1 MLRKLLLF
9 IVLVVTGCLN
19 AQTMYWVGGS
29 GYWNDPV
36 HWSYMSGGAPAD
48 AIPSSN
54 ANVIFD
60 NASSVSNFTI
70 HALHSFN
77 FKSITSENTNFKIDV
92 IGSPNV
98 DLTITGAV
106 NLNEYFYFKLNGKIN
121 LNPQSTT
128 KYQFSHNKFNNDIY
142 LNSQSDVELGVLNTE
157 KTLIISGNFKLK
169 NSSILVDELILT
181 NSQIDLSNNLIQA
194 SNGLAINNSQ
204 ITNTSTVK
212 SKIIC
217 QKNTLP
223 ASTLQSLTNISNVS
237 ITPIS
242 PQACAVPSPTIV
254 FPTCQG
260 VCDGITIF
268 DLTGC
273 SNSPYI
279 IQWINGACPS
289 TLPPAEGAYV
299 GTTYSVNTLCGCSSQ
314 YLVLFENS
322 LGEQVAVPVPMVD
335 PPATILNFSFTQP
348 TCNGLCNGQIRAFV
362 LTGAIPLSINWNPPN
377 VTHNNIITRDTL
389 KNACAGTYT
398 VTATNVNGC
407 VNTFTTTLVQPAVL
421 QANGSSSSVT
431 CNAACNGS
439 AAVAPTGGTIP
450 YTYSWT
456 SAASTPSTATT
467 QTIGNLCPG
476 IVTMTVT
483 DSKTCTATFSA
494 TITQPPAVTLT
505 INHVDLTCGNVCNGS
520 ASVTA
525 TGGIGPF
532 TYSWSPSGGT
542 GSQAT
547 GLCAGDYT
555 CTVTNNGNCIRTI
568 TVSIL
573 SPPTLTTAP
582 TQTNLACNAACIG
595 AININPSGGTGA
607 YTYSWVPAAPTTSV
621 ITNLCAGAY
630 SYTVTDALGCKSSNT
645 ITITQPPATTLTVV
659 STNVTC
665 FGACDGTANAT
676 MLGGT
681 GAFSY
686 TWTPGTAPLVG
697 QGTPNVTG
705 LCPATYTVRA
715 ADANNCVRTQT
726 FVITQ
731 PTAITANVTTVSPTC
746 NGVCNGSITASPS
759 GGTGPY
765 TYTLQSSGA
774 PITSGPSANSSFTN
788 LCAGSYTLLI
798 TDALNCV
805 RTQTINLTQPN
816 PITLALPFTPINCF
830 NACNSTI
837 STVVGGG
844 TGPYTFTWS
853 PSGTGNSQV
862 NQCAGVHS
870 ATVTDSKGC
879 QASATITITSL
890 PDLTVSIVPTN
901 PNCNSQC
908 TGIATTTVTGG
919 TPNYT
924 INFSNGA
931 SGNIINNLCQGTYTA
946 TVIDFFGCT
955 KTQTVAITTPPA
967 LTLTPT
973 NGTVSCTGSCDGT
986 VSVVATGGTAGYFY
1000 SWSPTAPVQTSATAN
1015 GLCAGNYIVSV
1026 TDALGCIASTVAAV
1040 AQPTVL
1046 TASIGNVQ
1054 PSCNVCIGS
1063 ATANGIGG
1071 TPPYTYSWAP
1081 GGQVG
1086 PTPNNLCVGIQTLTV
1101 TDSKNCTTTQT
1112 VQINQT
1118 VITLITTNGS
1128 TLNCNG
1134 ACTGIATANPVGGVA
1149 PYSYTWTPAPIAPTQ
1164 TTQTASGLC
1173 FGTHTVMVSDA
1184 LGCSSTNTVT
1194 FTNPPAITLTVNQT
1208 NVNCSGLCN
1217 GTASAT
1223 AVGGTGTI
1231 SYLWSTG
1238 AVTSSINGLCAG
1250 SYTVTATDV
1259 NSCSQTQVVTIIEN
1273 SLLTATFT
1281 PSNPSTCTS
1290 SDGSIT
1296 AVIGGGLPT
1305 YSLTWSG
1312 GSTSNPITNIGA
1324 GSYTL
1329 SIIDAAGC
1337 TQTISTTLSNPTGPT
1352 VTAVSNSITCF
1363 GACTGSATLTIAGT
1377 GPFSVN
1383 GSTIAANTTVLSGL
1397 CAGITTPIITDANT
1411 CVTNQTINIAQ
1422 PTQLIANGVVTNES
1436 CNASCTASIN
1446 LTPSGGTLPYSYV
1459 WSPAGVGQ
1467 DPTNLCAGTYAVNI
1481 TDGNSCVTTNTY
1493 LVTEPPAL
1501 TLSFNKKDVLCNGQ
1515 CTGGVRA
1522 VVGGG
1527 ASPYTYTWT
1536 PSPPFAG
1543 SNIDTLVNICSGI
1556 YTVSASDANGC
1567 IITGTIDIG
1576 QPIAL
1581 TSTIT
1586 SINQKCFG
1594 QCNGS
1599 ATITAAGGV
1608 APYSYNY
1615 NTTPITP
1622 TQTIGG
1628 LCIGTYTGGVS
1639 DANGCISS
1647 NSFVISQPL
1656 PIVVTATVSNPT
1668 CNAVCNGSVATTVTG
1683 GNPNYNYN
1691 WIPAGGPVPSPTG
1704 LCAGSYTVVVTDD
1717 SLCTGQALVTLT
1729 DPAILLA
1736 NTSFTNPSCNA
1747 SCNGVVTANPIGG
1760 TGPFTYSWASPVV
1773 NAQTVANLCAGVYT
1787 LTLNDVNGCQAIQT
1801 VTLTDPPAIT
1811 INPSLAPATCSVSN
1825 GSINAT
1831 ASNGV
1836 APYTYNWIDAI
1847 LAGQATN
1854 TMVTN
1859 IPAGSYTVVVTD
1871 NAGCSTTSVIAL
1883 SNADGPTGATITS
1896 TNVTCNSQCN
1906 GAADISNPLGGTA
1919 PYTLSWINP
1928 VSASSSISSLCAGTY
1943 TAQIADANNCLFFQ
1957 SVVITEPQTIDDNE
1971 IITSAACL
1979 GNCNGVI
1986 ALNPSGGNAGAYTY
2000 SWSPAAATGTVS
2012 NLCPGVY
2019 TATITDVQGCTLV
2032 ANYILPS
2039 LTTITSSTFATNN
2052 TCFGDCNGTILAT
2065 NVAGGLPPYS
2075 FSWSD
2080 PAGQSTSTA
2089 SNLCNGNYSVT
2100 ITDANGCRNVM
2111 PAIITSPSAVT
2122 FTPTVTQ
2129 PNCGLCDGSAI
2140 VTPSG
2145 GTAGYTF
2152 VWTNGQTINSASNLC
2167 AGVYGIEVTDAN
2179 ACVTNSNVI
2188 INSSST
2194 FTGETITQ
2202 QNVSCSGLCD
2212 GSVTVTA
2219 IGGTA
2224 PITYHWL
2231 HNASSSQTL
2240 NGLCAGT
2247 YFCNMID
2254 ANGCIRTASVVIGA
2268 TSNFTITPQI
2278 TQSSCSVNNG
2288 SISVNVVGGT
2298 GGPYTY
2304 VWIPAAANTP
2314 SLTNLAPG
2322 NYTLTVSDGNC
2333 TQTQVY
2339 SINSVNGP
2347 IVTATQND
2355 VSCSGLC
2362 DGSISLIINGG
2373 TPAYTTAWSNGS
2385 STPSINGLCVGP
2397 YSYTVTDAAG
2407 CKAVQSFSLTTG
2419 TPIVFS
2425 VPDIDNALCSNNCN
2439 GVITTIPSGG
2449 ALPYTYSWI
2458 VSTSTT
2464 SIANAL
2470 CSGNYSVT
2478 VTDANGCSSQETYTL
2493 TGPTSITVTAVLT
2506 NANCNGVANGAI
2518 DLTVSGGTPGAG
2530 YTYSWTPNN
2539 VATEDLSSIP
2549 AGTYSVQITD
2559 ANGCVVDTSFVITE
2573 PVSIDGQ
2580 EVISSATCFGNC
2592 NGTITLNPTGGVGP
2606 YTYSWSPVAPNSA
2619 TITNLCPGPQT
2630 ATITD
2635 SQGCAFVAV
2644 YNIPSLTT
2652 ITASTF
2658 VVNNLCFND
2667 CNGVLTATNIAG
2679 GTAPYTIN
2687 WNDPNFQ
2694 TGNTAINLCTGSY
2707 SAIVT
2712 DASGCFSQIPADV
2725 SSSSAVTF
2733 TPVITQPGC
2742 GLCDGSIVVNPSG
2755 GIPVYTYSW
2764 TNNQTGN
2771 TATNLCAGVYGVDI
2785 TDGNGCVNSTNV
2797 VINSLSGFTGETIVT
2812 TDVTCGGNCDG
2823 TANVTAIGGTG
2834 VITYHWIHDNSTSQ
2848 TASNLCAGVTYL
2860 CNMTDA
2866 NGCTRTAS
2874 VVIGATT
2881 NFTIT
2886 PQIIPSSCSGSTGSI
2901 TVNVTGGTGAYSY
2914 TWIPAAPNSPS
2925 ITNLAPGI
2933 YTLTV
2938 SDGNCSQTQVYPINS
2953 INGPIVSATQNDIS
2967 CSGLCDGSI
2976 SLTIN
2981 GGTPAYTTAWS
2992 NGASTPTINGLCVG
3006 PYSYTVTDAAG
3017 CKAVQSFSLTTGT
3030 PIVFSTAN
3038 VNNPLCNNDCN
3049 GAITAIPIGGSLPYS
3064 FSWAVSTSTTS
3075 AANALCSGNYSVIVT
3090 DANGCSV
3097 QETYTLTGPTP
3108 IAVTAVLT
3116 NVNCNGA
3123 TNGAIDLT
3131 VSGGAPGAGY
3141 TYSWT
3146 PNNVSTEDLSSI
3158 PAGTYSVQITD
3169 ANGCVVDTSFVITE
3183 PAPINGQEIIASA
3196 TCFGNCNGSITLNPI
3211 GGVAPYTYSW
3221 SPVAP
3226 NSPTITNLC
3235 PGPQTATITDAQGC
3249 AVVSVY
3255 NIPSLTTITA
3265 STLAVNNLCFNDCN
3279 GVLTATN
3286 IAGGTAPYT
3295 INWNDPNFQTG
3306 NTAINLCTGSYSAIV
3321 TDANGCFS
3329 QIPATIGSTGP
3340 VTFTPVVTEP
3350 GCGLCNGSA
3359 IVNPVGGI
3367 APYTYIWSIPSQTT
3381 NTATNLC
3388 SGVYAVQITDGNG
3401 CVNTTSVV
3409 INSSSGITGETLVT
3423 TDVTCSGNCDGTANI
3438 TAVGGVAPISYHWV
3452 HDNSTSQTAT
3462 NLCVGVTYLCNMTD
3476 ANGCTR
3482 TASVVI
3488 GATTNF
3494 TITPQIIPS
3503 SCSASTGSITVNV
3516 TGGTGT
3522 YNYTWIPVAPN
3533 SASITNLAPGIYTLT
3548 VSDGNCSQTQVYAI
3562 NSFSAPIITSTT
3574 NDISCSGIC
3583 NGDIALTISGGV
3595 PAYNTLWSNG
3605 ATTPSISALCAGAYS
3620 VIVTDAAGCSA
3631 VRNFSLSTVTPIVFS
3646 TPDVDNPL
3654 CNNDCNGA
3662 ITVIPSGGVLPY
3674 TFNWAVATS
3683 STSVANALCAGNYS
3697 VTVTDANGCP
3707 AVETYTLT
3715 SPPTITVTAIVANA
3729 NCNATS
3735 TGSINLTVTGGV
3747 PGSGYTFSWTPTN
3760 ATTEDVTG
3768 LTAGTYS
3775 VIITDAN
3782 GCSVDSSFVITEP
3795 TAIIDNSVITSAAC
3809 FGNCNGSIALT
3820 PTGGTGPYTYSWSPT
3835 ANTGT
3840 VTSLCPGPQ
3849 TATITDAQGCALV
3862 FNYNVPSLTTITAST
3877 LAVNNVCFNDCN
3889 GILTATNI
3897 AGGVAPYTIQWND
3910 PIGQIGN
3917 TASGLC
3923 AGNYSATI
3931 TDANGC
3937 FNPIAANVSS
3947 ISQVTFTPNITQPSC
3962 DQCDGSAIVNPV
3974 GGTAPYSFLWSNNQ
3988 IVNTATNLCSG
3999 VYAVQITDGNG
4010 CVNTT
4015 NVVINSS
4022 SGITGETIVTTDV
4035 SCDASVCDGAAN
4047 VSAIGGVAPI
4057 TYNWIHDNSTSPNI
4071 TGLCAGT
4078 YFCNM
4083 TDVNGCSR
4091 TASVVI
4097 GALTT
4102 FTISSQVTQSSCSS
4116 STGSITVNVTG
4127 GTGIYTYAWLPAGN
4141 TPTISNLAPG
4151 TYTLTVSD
4159 GNCSKTEIFTI
4170 QSINAPII
4178 TSTKQDISCSGL
4190 CDGNIAITITGGT
4203 PTYNTVWS
4211 NGVTTSSI
4219 SALCAGDYSV
4229 EVTDAAG
4236 CKATRNFSLA
4246 TVAPIAFSI
4255 PDLDSPQC
4263 HDACDGSLTAIPI
4276 GGTMPYTFTWTPNNV
4291 NTATTNSLCTG
4302 NYSITVADANG
4313 CSTSNMYSLIN
4324 PPTLTLTAT
4333 ITDAT
4338 CSSALNGAITTTVT
4352 GGISPYSYN
4361 WMPGSI
4367 VTPNL
4372 VNVFEGTY
4380 TLTLTDNF
4388 GCVVDSALTINSTLG
4403 VEAIAGNDTLFC
4415 QNGTLLLDGSNSTS
4429 TFGTN
4434 TYEWFVV
4441 PNVAAISN
4449 SISTTVSPAV
4459 GTSTYVLVATNGACI
4474 DSDTIV
4480 VNSNPL
4486 PNVDAGPTVS
4496 IPLFSSATIGGNP
4509 TSATGSSFSWLP
4521 VTGLDNPSG
4530 TNPVSGTTVTTI
4542 YTVSV
4547 IDVNGC
4553 FNSDTVTVYVYP
4565 EIKIPNGFSPNGDG
4579 KNDVWQIDF
4588 IDQFPDCEVEV
4599 YNRWGEQL
4607 FYSKG
4612 YAIPF
4617 NGQYKGKNLPVG
4629 TYYYVVKLNHPNF
4642 PTPYTS
4648 PLTIFR

>member
-36 HWSYMSGGAPAD
+36 HWSYMSGGAPAN

-121 LNPQSTT
+121 LNPQSAT
-128 KYQFSHNKFNNDIY
+128 KYQFSQNKFSNDIF
-142 LNSQSDVELGVLNTE
+142 LNSQSDVELGVLNSE
-157 KTLIISGNFKLK
+157 KKLIISGNFKLK
-169 NSSILVDELILT
+169 NSSILVDDLILT

-194 SNGLAINNSQ
+194 SNGLAMNNSQ
-204 ITNTSTVK
+204 ISNTSTVK

-217 QKNTLP
+217 QKNNLP
-223 ASTLQSLTNISNVS
+223 ASTLQSLTNISNLS
-237 ITPIS
+237 ISPIS
-242 PQACAVPSPTIV
+242 PQACAVPSPTVV

-268 DLTGC
+268 DLSGC

-299 GTTYSVNTLCGCSSQ
+299 GATYSVNTLCGCSSQ

-389 KNACAGTYT
+389 KNACAGSYT

-421 QANGSSSSVT
+421 LANGSSSSVT

-476 IVTMTVT
+476 VVTMTVT
-483 DSKTCTATFSA
+483 DSKTCTATFST
-494 TITQPPAVTLT
+494 TITQPPAITLT
-505 INHVDLTCGNVCNGS
+505 VTKTDLNCGNICNG
-520 ASVTA
+520 AATVTA
-525 TGGIGPF
+525 TGGIGAF

-542 GSQAT
+542 AAIAT

-607 YTYSWVPAAPTTSV
+607 YTYSWVPAPPTTSV

-645 ITITQPPATTLTVV
+645 VTITQPPATTLTVV

-726 FVITQ
+726 FIITQ
-731 PTAITANVTTVSPTC
+731 PTAITANITTVSPTC
-746 NGVCNGSITASPS
+746 NGVCNGSITAAPS

-816 PITLALPFTPINCF
+816 PITLALSFTPINCF

-837 STVVGGG
+837 STAVGGG

-870 ATVTDSKGC
+870 ATLTDSKGC

-955 KTQTVAITTPPA
+955 KTQTVAIITPPA

-1000 SWSPTAPVQTSATAN
+1000 SWSPTSPVQTSATAN

-1071 TPPYTYSWAP
+1071 TPPYTYAWAP

-1086 PTPNNLCVGIQTLTV
+1086 STPNNLCVGIQTLTV

-1149 PYSYTWTPAPIAPTQ
+1149 PYSYTWTPAPVAPTQ
-1164 TTQTASGLC
+1164 TTQTANGLC
-1173 FGTHTVMVSDA
+1173 FGTHTVTVSDA

-1208 NVNCSGLCN
+1208 NVNCNGACN
-1217 GTASAT
+1217 GTASAN
-1223 AVGGTGTI
+1223 AFGGTGVI
-1231 SYLWSTG
+1231 SYLWQPGGQT
-1238 AVTSSINGLCAG
+1238 TPSINGLCAG
-1250 SYTVTATDV
+1250 VYTVTATDG

-1281 PSNPSTCTS
+1281 PNSPSTCTS

-1296 AVIGGGLPT
+1296 AIIGGGLPT
-1305 YSLTWSG
+1305 YTLNWLPMNSSANPLT
-1312 GSTSNPITNIGA
+1312 NLGA

-1329 SIIDAAGC
+1329 NIIDAAGC
-1337 TQTISTTLSNPTGPT
+1337 TQTISTTLSNPSGPT

-1377 GPFSVN
+1377 GPFNVN
-1383 GSTIAANTTVLSGL
+1383 GSVIAGNTTTLSGL

-1422 PTQLIANGVVTNES
+1422 PTQLIANGVVTNEP

-1467 DPTNLCAGTYAVNI
+1467 DPTNLCAGTYTVNI

-1647 NSFVISQPL
+1647 NSFVITQPL

-1773 NAQTVANLCAGVYT
+1773 NTQTVANLCAGVYT

-1836 APYTYNWIDAI
+1836 APYTYNWLDAI

-1979 GNCNGVI
+1979 GNCNGAI

-2039 LTTITSSTFATNN
+2039 LTAITSSTFATNN

-2080 PAGQSTSTA
+2080 PAGQSTATA

-2111 PAIITSPSAVT
+2111 PAIITSPSAIT

-2140 VTPSG
+2140 VTPTG

-2152 VWTNGQTINSASNLC
+2152 VWTNGQTINTASNLC
-2167 AGVYGIEVTDAN
+2167 AGVYGVQITDAN
-2179 ACVTNSNVI
+2179 ACVTNSNVV
-2188 INSSST
+2188 INNSST
-2194 FTGETITQ
+2194 FTGETISQ
-2202 QNVSCSGLCD
+2202 QNVSCSGVCD

-2224 PITYHWL
+2224 PIIYHWL
-2231 HNASSSQTL
+2231 HNGSSSQTL
-2240 NGLCAGT
+2240 NGLCAGS
-2247 YFCNMID
+2247 YFCNMTD
-2254 ANGCIRTASVVIGA
+2254 ANGCTRTASVVIGA

-2333 TQTQVY
+2333 SQTQVY

-2373 TPAYTTAWSNGS
+2373 TPAYTTAWSNGA
-2385 STPSINGLCVGP
+2385 STPAINGLCVGA

-2425 VPDIDNALCSNNCN
+2425 VPDINNPLCNNNCN
-2439 GVITTIPSGG
+2439 GVVTAIPIGG
-2449 ALPYTYSWI
+2449 ALPYTYSWV

-2464 SIANAL
+2464 SIANSL
-2470 CSGNYSVT
+2470 CAGNYSVI

-2493 TGPTSITVTAVLT
+2493 TGPSTISVTAVVT
-2506 NANCNGVANGAI
+2506 DANCNGAATGSINLSVA
-2518 DLTVSGGTPGAG
+2518 GGVPGPG
-2530 YTYSWTPNN
+2530 YTYSWTPTNA
-2539 VATEDLSSIP
+2539 VTEDISNLT
-2549 AGTYSVQITD
+2549 AGTYSVIITD
-2559 ANGCVVDTSFVITE
+2559 ANGCNVDSSFVVAEPTAVVDNFTITS
-2573 PVSIDGQ
+2573 
-2580 EVISSATCFGNC
+2580 AACFGNC
-2592 NGTITLNPTGGVGP
+2592 NGSIVLAPTGGTGP
-2606 YTYSWSPVAPNSA
+2606 YSYSWTPSVSN
-2619 TITNLCPGPQT
+2619 TITATNLCPGPQT
-2630 ATITD
+2630 AT
-2635 SQGCAFVAV
+2635 V
-2644 YNIPSLTT
+2644 
-2652 ITASTF
+2652 
-2658 VVNNLCFND
+2658 
-2667 CNGVLTATNIAG
+2667 
-2679 GTAPYTIN
+2679 
-2687 WNDPNFQ
+2687 
-2694 TGNTAINLCTGSY
+2694 
-2707 SAIVT
+2707 
-2712 DASGCFSQIPADV
+2712 
-2725 SSSSAVTF
+2725 
-2733 TPVITQPGC
+2733 
-2742 GLCDGSIVVNPSG
+2742 
-2755 GIPVYTYSW
+2755 
-2764 TNNQTGN
+2764 
-2771 TATNLCAGVYGVDI
+2771 
-2785 TDGNGCVNSTNV
+2785 
-2797 VINSLSGFTGETIVT
+2797 
-2812 TDVTCGGNCDG
+2812 
-2823 TANVTAIGGTG
+2823 
-2834 VITYHWIHDNSTSQ
+2834 
-2848 TASNLCAGVTYL
+2848 
-2860 CNMTDA
+2860 
-2866 NGCTRTAS
+2866 
-2874 VVIGATT
+2874 
-2881 NFTIT
+2881 
-2886 PQIIPSSCSGSTGSI
+2886 
-2901 TVNVTGGTGAYSY
+2901 
-2914 TWIPAAPNSPS
+2914 
-2925 ITNLAPGI
+2925 
-2933 YTLTV
+2933 
-2938 SDGNCSQTQVYPINS
+2938 
-2953 INGPIVSATQNDIS
+2953 
-2967 CSGLCDGSI
+2967 
-2976 SLTIN
+2976 
-2981 GGTPAYTTAWS
+2981 
-2992 NGASTPTINGLCVG
+2992 
-3006 PYSYTVTDAAG
+3006 
-3017 CKAVQSFSLTTGT
+3017 
-3030 PIVFSTAN
+3030 
-3038 VNNPLCNNDCN
+3038 
-3049 GAITAIPIGGSLPYS
+3049 
-3064 FSWAVSTSTTS
+3064 
-3075 AANALCSGNYSVIVT
+3075 
-3090 DANGCSV
+3090 
-3097 QETYTLTGPTP
+3097 
-3108 IAVTAVLT
+3108 
-3116 NVNCNGA
+3116 
-3123 TNGAIDLT
+3123 
-3131 VSGGAPGAGY
+3131 
-3141 TYSWT
+3141 
-3146 PNNVSTEDLSSI
+3146 
-3158 PAGTYSVQITD
+3158 
-3169 ANGCVVDTSFVITE
+3169 
-3183 PAPINGQEIIASA
+3183 
-3196 TCFGNCNGSITLNPI
+3196 
-3211 GGVAPYTYSW
+3211 
-3221 SPVAP
+3221 
-3226 NSPTITNLC
+3226 
-3235 PGPQTATITDAQGC
+3235 TDAQGC
-3249 AVVSVY
+3249 AFVFNY
-3255 NIPSLTTITA
+3255 NVPSLTTITA

-3279 GVLTATN
+3279 GVLTAT
-3286 IAGGTAPYT
+3286 T
-3295 INWNDPNFQTG
+3295 
-3306 NTAINLCTGSYSAIV
+3306 
-3321 TDANGCFS
+3321 
-3329 QIPATIGSTGP
+3329 
-3340 VTFTPVVTEP
+3340 
-3350 GCGLCNGSA
+3350 
-3359 IVNPVGGI
+3359 
-3367 APYTYIWSIPSQTT
+3367 
-3381 NTATNLC
+3381 
-3388 SGVYAVQITDGNG
+3388 
-3401 CVNTTSVV
+3401 
-3409 INSSSGITGETLVT
+3409 
-3423 TDVTCSGNCDGTANI
+3423 
-3438 TAVGGVAPISYHWV
+3438 
-3452 HDNSTSQTAT
+3452 
-3462 NLCVGVTYLCNMTD
+3462 
-3476 ANGCTR
+3476 
-3482 TASVVI
+3482 
-3488 GATTNF
+3488 
-3494 TITPQIIPS
+3494 
-3503 SCSASTGSITVNV
+3503 
-3516 TGGTGT
+3516 
-3522 YNYTWIPVAPN
+3522 
-3533 SASITNLAPGIYTLT
+3533 
-3548 VSDGNCSQTQVYAI
+3548 
-3562 NSFSAPIITSTT
+3562 
-3574 NDISCSGIC
+3574 
-3583 NGDIALTISGGV
+3583 
-3595 PAYNTLWSNG
+3595 
-3605 ATTPSISALCAGAYS
+3605 
-3620 VIVTDAAGCSA
+3620 
-3631 VRNFSLSTVTPIVFS
+3631 
-3646 TPDVDNPL
+3646 
-3654 CNNDCNGA
+3654 
-3662 ITVIPSGGVLPY
+3662 
-3674 TFNWAVATS
+3674 
-3683 STSVANALCAGNYS
+3683 
-3697 VTVTDANGCP
+3697 
-3707 AVETYTLT
+3707 
-3715 SPPTITVTAIVANA
+3715 
-3729 NCNATS
+3729 
-3735 TGSINLTVTGGV
+3735 
-3747 PGSGYTFSWTPTN
+3747 
-3760 ATTEDVTG
+3760 
-3768 LTAGTYS
+3768 
-3775 VIITDAN
+3775 
-3782 GCSVDSSFVITEP
+3782 
-3795 TAIIDNSVITSAAC
+3795 
-3809 FGNCNGSIALT
+3809 
-3820 PTGGTGPYTYSWSPT
+3820 
-3835 ANTGT
+3835 
-3840 VTSLCPGPQ
+3840 
-3849 TATITDAQGCALV
+3849 
-3862 FNYNVPSLTTITAST
+3862 
-3877 LAVNNVCFNDCN
+3877 
-3889 GILTATNI
+3889 I
-3897 AGGVAPYTIQWND
+3897 AGGVGPYTVQWND
-3910 PIGQIGN
+3910 PLGQIGN

-3923 AGNYSATI
+3923 TGSYSATI

-3937 FNPIAANVSS
+3937 FNRIPADISS
-3947 ISQVTFTPNITQPSC
+3947 TSQVTFTPAITQPSC
-3962 DQCDGSAIVNPV
+3962 DQCNGSAIVNPI
-3974 GGTAPYSFLWSNNQ
+3974 GGTAPYNFLWSNNQ

-4022 SGITGETIVTTDV
+4022 SGITGETVISTNVT
-4035 SCDASVCDGAAN
+4035 CDASVCDGSAN
-4047 VSAIGGVAPI
+4047 VTAVGGVAPI
-4057 TYNWIHDNSTSPNI
+4057 SYNWVHDNSTSQAVN
-4071 TGLCAGT
+4071 GLCAGT

-4083 TDVNGCSR
+4083 TDANGCSR

-4097 GALTT
+4097 GAVTT
-4102 FTISSQVTQSSCSS
+4102 LTISSQVTQSSCSS

-4127 GTGIYTYAWLPAGN
+4127 GTGGPYTYNWLPAGS
-4141 TPTISNLAPG
+4141 TPTVSNLAPG
-4151 TYTLTVSD
+4151 NYTLTVSD
-4159 GNCSKTEIFTI
+4159 GNCSKTQIFTV
-4170 QSINAPII
+4170 QSINAPVI
-4178 TSTKQDISCSGL
+4178 TSTKKDISCSGV
-4190 CDGNIAITITGGT
+4190 CDGNIAITIVGGT
-4203 PTYNTVWS
+4203 PGYTTLWS
-4211 NGVTTSSI
+4211 NGASTPSI
-4219 SALCAGDYSV
+4219 SALCGGAYSV
-4229 EVTDAAG
+4229 EVIDAAG
-4236 CKATRNFSLA
+4236 CKAVRNFSLT
-4246 TVAPIAFSI
+4246 TVSPIAFSI

-4291 NTATTNSLCTG
+4291 NSATINSLCTG
-4302 NYSITVADANG
+4302 NYSITVADASG
-4313 CSTSNMYSLIN
+4313 CSLSNNYSLIN
-4324 PPTLTLTAT
+4324 PPSLTLTAT
-4333 ITDAT
+4333 SIDASCNT
-4338 CSSALNGAITTTVT
+4338 ALDGAMTTTVT
-4352 GGISPYSYN
+4352 GGISPFTYS
-4361 WMPGSI
+4361 WTPGSAI
-4367 VTPNL
+4367 TSSL
-4372 VNVFEGTY
+4372 TNVLAGTY
-4380 TLTLTDNF
+4380 TLIVTDNF
-4388 GCVVDSALTINSTLG
+4388 GCLIDTALTINSTLS
-4403 VEAIAGNDTLFC
+4403 VNAVAGNDTLFC
-4415 QNGTLLLDGSNSTS
+4415 QNGTLLLDGSNSNS

-4509 TSATGSSFSWLP
+4509 TSATGTSFSWLP